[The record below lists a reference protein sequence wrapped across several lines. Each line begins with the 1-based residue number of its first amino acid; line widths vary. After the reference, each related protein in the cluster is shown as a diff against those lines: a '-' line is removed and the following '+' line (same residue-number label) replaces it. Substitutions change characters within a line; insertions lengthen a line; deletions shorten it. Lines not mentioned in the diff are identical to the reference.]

1 LKASAITKERE
12 EPTSPLMLI
21 FREADDFSTALE
33 VTSWAIISLSF
44 PSWGDCS
51 KSCEIGVLV
60 NPKNFAAKIN
70 REKVY

>member
-1 LKASAITKERE
+1 MKASEITKESE

-21 FREADDFSTALE
+21 FRDADDCSSR
-33 VTSWAIISLSF
+33 VWAIQSLSF

-70 REKVY
+70 RENLC